1 MPTCNQIK
9 KYVEKLS
16 TVISK
21 YINTGV
27 TESGCEVL
35 ESLHVKER
43 LHPCTEK
50 MNHYINRC

>member
-43 LHPCTEK
+43 LHPCSEK